1 MYDLLSTVA
10 YPELDPGFAMRI
22 GGRRTL
28 EELRAGDWDRFART
42 CGLGAPFVRRRVRE
56 LAERARECAGP
67 VAAALS
73 HPGLSDEV
81 LAGCAARA
89 ATRAQRLIGTV

>member
-1 MYDLLSTVA
+1 
-10 YPELDPGFAMRI
+10 MRT

-28 EELRAGDWDRFART
+28 EELRIGDWDRFART
-42 CGLGAPFVRRRVRE
+42 VGLGAPFARRRVRE
-56 LAERARECAGP
+56 LAERTLECAGS

-73 HPGLSDEV
+73 LPDSSAEV

-89 ATRAQRLIGTV
+89 AERARRLARTV